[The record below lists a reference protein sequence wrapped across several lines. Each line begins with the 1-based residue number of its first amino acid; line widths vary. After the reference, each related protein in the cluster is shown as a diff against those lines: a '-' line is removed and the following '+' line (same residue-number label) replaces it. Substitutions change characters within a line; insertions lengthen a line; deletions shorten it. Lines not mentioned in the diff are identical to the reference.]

1 MPKTMEDLKDFNFD
15 FQCDLDFDKNPIK
28 HIIAIDGGSTQVAVR
43 ERFPSTIIT
52 FFQIGALIFNM
63 DDLEEISE
71 SPFVN
76 PDDISK
82 LKEIKRFE
90 FVLPTKNI
98 RLKNETMLT
107 SVRKSIYEFFMRPI
121 DDKNNLM
128 DTFRWFILR
137 NMIERENLGPY
148 RNVLDVD

>member
-1 MPKTMEDLKDFNFD
+1 
-15 FQCDLDFDKNPIK
+15 
-28 HIIAIDGGSTQVAVR
+28 
-43 ERFPSTIIT
+43 
-52 FFQIGALIFNM
+52 M

-107 SVRKSIYEFFMRPI
+107 SVRKSIYEFSCAP
-121 DDKNNLM
+121 LM
-128 DTFRWFILR
+128 IKTI
-137 NMIERENLGPY
+137 
-148 RNVLDVD
+148 